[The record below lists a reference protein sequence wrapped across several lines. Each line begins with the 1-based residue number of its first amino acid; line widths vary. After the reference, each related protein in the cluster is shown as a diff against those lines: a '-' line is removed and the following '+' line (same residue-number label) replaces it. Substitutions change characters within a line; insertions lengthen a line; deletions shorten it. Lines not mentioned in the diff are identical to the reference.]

1 MSEPA
6 GDEMG
11 GMERRGFLR
20 SAGAA
25 GCGLLL
31 GADELLTAFAAEGS
45 TRQKEPARVR
55 CAFLYPPSETLEG
68 QWWSWPGN
76 DFDAEGRQ
84 QQYTEALRGIERDL
98 GMRIRVDDEPL
109 DSAESVTR
117 FIDEV
122 NRSRLD
128 GLLLVPFKAS
138 HFAQTDQIIR
148 ATDVP
153 TIIFT
158 CLGVKHGSIAK
169 YFTKGCHVIVS
180 LDNFDALRYAMRMV
194 ATARWMAQARILSIA
209 GQEARA
215 DTALPHLGTVVRG
228 VSIGRFVEEVEGTP
242 VGKDVRALARAFKR
256 NARRVCEPRDPEIV
270 TAARVHFALKR
281 LIDAE
286 EADAVTM
293 DCLRRGKYQPCM
305 SFMTLRDAGTAA
317 GCENDIPATLTLM
330 LVQQLFGRP
339 GFQHN
344 PAFETEANHYFA
356 SHCTC
361 PSKLLGPEGP
371 ISPYLLRNYAHTN
384 DPTCVPQVLWRP
396 GEAVTMARYVPG
408 DAPAMLAYSGTV
420 VKSYAMPPVGGCRT
434 NVEITINELPRA
446 ADVKGHHDVLF
457 YGDYARE
464 LRTFCRIYG
473 IEATA

>member
-1 MSEPA
+1 MPELT
-6 GDEMG
+6 GDG
-11 GMERRGFLR
+11 IAGMERRTFLR
-20 SAGAA
+20 CAGAA
-25 GCGLLL
+25 GCGLLMSPDAWVRAL
-31 GADELLTAFAAEGS
+31 AEEGE
-45 TRQKEPARVR
+45 TPRKDPARVR

-68 QWWSWPGN
+68 HWWSWPGN

-84 QQYTEALRGIERDL
+84 RQYTEALRGIERDL
-98 GMRIRVDDEPL
+98 GMRILVGDAPL

-128 GLLLVPFKAS
+128 ALLLIPFKAS
-138 HFAQTDQIIR
+138 HFAQVDQIIR

-169 YFTKGCHVIVS
+169 YFTRGCHVILS
-180 LDNFDALRYAMRMV
+180 LDNLDALRCAMRMV
-194 ATARWMAQARILSIA
+194 ATARWMEQARILSIA
-209 GQEARA
+209 GTDERA
-215 DTALPHLGTVVRG
+215 DTSVPHLGTTVRG
-228 VSIGRFVEEVEGTP
+228 LPIARFVEEVDATP
-242 VGKDVRALARAFKR
+242 IGGDVRALARAFKR
-256 NARRVCEPRDPEIV
+256 NARRVCEPANPEIV

-281 LIDAE
+281 LVEAE
-286 EADAVTM
+286 GADAVTM
-293 DCLRRGKYQPCM
+293 DCLRRGKYMPCM
-305 SFMTLRDAGTAA
+305 SFMTLRDAGAAA

-330 LVQQLFGRP
+330 LVQRLFGRP

-344 PAFETEANHYFA
+344 PGFETEANHYFA

-361 PSKLLGPEGP
+361 PSKLFGPDGP
-371 ISPYLLRNYAHTN
+371 SSPYLLRNYAHTN
-384 DPTCVPQVLWRP
+384 DPTCAPQVLWRP

-408 DAPAMLAYSGTV
+408 EAPAMLVYSGTV

-446 ADVKGHHDVLF
+446 ADVKGHHNILF
-457 YGDYARE
+457 CGDYARE

-473 IEATA
+473 IEATV